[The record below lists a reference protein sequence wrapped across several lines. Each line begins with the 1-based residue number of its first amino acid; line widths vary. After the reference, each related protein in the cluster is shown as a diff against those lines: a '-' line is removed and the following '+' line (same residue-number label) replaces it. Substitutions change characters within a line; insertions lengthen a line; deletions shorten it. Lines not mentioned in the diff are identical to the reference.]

1 MASKLAGGEVVLD
14 HGTFK
19 ANQPPL
25 APKRKLKIDR
35 KKSNVEWQWA
45 PFTNQA
51 REDGLVR
58 RPLTS
63 LRHRRASSPSHDEV
77 GGFLRDF
84 EPFRTA
90 SVSHTGLVLH
100 HWQKKGVEFA
110 EYPYARFNTKLERV
124 TYTDDEYER
133 LLADRHWT
141 RSDTDYLINLCHRLD
156 LRWPVILDRYAPVPP
171 RPLEQLQRRYYHC
184 AHALARGRYRR
195 SRGGRLESE
204 GGVPAY
210 VDQSQ
215 ALGISSRTRDFD
227 VAYEEK
233 RRRQAHVAYCRTRAE
248 EAEERRLRDELKAV
262 ELESRRLKRRAR
274 GQPADEPPR
283 RSGLEA
289 ARLAANAIAP
299 PKRPQPGQP
308 YLQSSRLK
316 PPEGAQGLSKG
327 MLTKLALVLEE
338 LGVPARP
345 IPTKLSCDAYDALR
359 RDIVTLLSLQKLA
372 TSKDLELRQMRRAA
386 DDQHARAQHA
396 ARAAQ
401 QHTRAQAYA
410 APKRTAPQVTRGQVQ
425 KRARR

>member
-1 MASKLAGGEVVLD
+1 M
-14 HGTFK
+14 
-19 ANQPPL
+19 
-25 APKRKLKIDR
+25 
-35 KKSNVEWQWA
+35 
-45 PFTNQA
+45 
-51 REDGLVR
+51 
-58 RPLTS
+58 
-63 LRHRRASSPSHDEV
+63 
-77 GGFLRDF
+77 
-84 EPFRTA
+84 
-90 SVSHTGLVLH
+90 
-100 HWQKKGVEFA
+100 EFA

-184 AHALARGRYRR
+184 AHALARDRYRR

-215 ALGISSRTRDFD
+215 ALGISSRTRGARRPTSKSLRWTPTMIVHDHGDHD

-274 GQPADEPPR
+274 GQPADEPPPF
-283 RSGLEA
+283 GIEA

-345 IPTKLSCDAYDALR
+345 IPTKLSCATYDAA
-359 RDIVTLLSLQKLA
+359 S
-372 TSKDLELRQMRRAA
+372 
-386 DDQHARAQHA
+386 ARIS
-396 ARAAQ
+396 
-401 QHTRAQAYA
+401 
-410 APKRTAPQVTRGQVQ
+410 
-425 KRARR
+425 